1 MRNFFEKASGSW
13 FHASGIK
20 LLVACSLQLIA
31 IFCSASPLDSLRLET
46 INGKQ
51 FIIHQIEAK
60 ETLYS
65 ISRRYG
71 VKITDILDN
80 NPTADGGLGVG
91 QLLRVPYVPHTK
103 HRTENGI
110 TYHKVAAHE
119 TLFSIARMYSVTVDD
134 LKSWNTIPASGISV
148 GQELTIKKKTFDI
161 KQQNAT
167 APPPLGQT
175 QPAQSSVKGV
185 HTVAAKETLYSISR
199 AYGVS
204 VSQLKEWNNL
214 SGNDLKEGQT
224 LYVAQPMY
232 NTTQPVK
239 QPEVVQQQP
248 ITQQPQ
254 QTQPV
259 QVVKQPTEIKI
270 SEAIPGTDE
279 VQEMGTAT
287 LIEGTEGNRKYLAQH
302 KTLKTGSIV
311 KVKNTANNQEV
322 FVRIVSTLDA
332 ADSNVIKISRSAY
345 DRLGATDPKVNVM
358 VIYYK

>member
-1 MRNFFEKASGSW
+1 MRNFFDVTVSFQLPPVVYRWLAVCG
-13 FHASGIK
+13 
-20 LLVACSLQLIA
+20 LQLA
-31 IFCSASPLDSLRLET
+31 TIFCTASPLDSLRLET

-71 VKITDILDN
+71 VKVTDILEN

-91 QLLRVPYVPHTK
+91 QLLRVPYVPHNK

-119 TLFSIARMYSVTVDD
+119 TLFSIARMYSITVDD
-134 LKSWNTIPASGISV
+134 LKSWNTIPAGGISV

-161 KQQNAT
+161 KQQNNT

-199 AYGVS
+199 TYGVS
-204 VSQLKEWNNL
+204 ISQLKEWNNL
-214 SGNDLKEGQT
+214 TSTELKEGQT
-224 LYVAQPMY
+224 LYVVQPMY
-232 NTTQPVK
+232 STTNTEPVK
-239 QPEVVQQQP
+239 QQQE
-248 ITQQPQ
+248 
-254 QTQPV
+254 
-259 QVVKQPTEIKI
+259 VKQQSQQSQPTQVAKQTAEIKI

-279 VQEMGTAT
+279 VQETGTAS

-311 KVKNTANNQEV
+311 KVRNTANNQEV
-322 FVRIVSTLDA
+322 FVRIVNTLDA
-332 ADSNVIKISRSAY
+332 TDSNVIKISRSAY
-345 DRLGATDPKVNVM
+345 DRIGATDPKVNVM